1 MEDPEHSVSGGI
13 ASNGAHAD
21 VEPASPVEV
30 HAPPPGPPP
39 IQVPVQ
45 APVQAPA
52 PAQPTLN
59 PAVAKVVDDVVYSDI
74 GVNTLLAR
82 LKQSIASARVRKAD

>member
-45 APVQAPA
+45 APA

-59 PAVAKVVDDVVYSDI
+59 PAVAKAVDDVVYSDI